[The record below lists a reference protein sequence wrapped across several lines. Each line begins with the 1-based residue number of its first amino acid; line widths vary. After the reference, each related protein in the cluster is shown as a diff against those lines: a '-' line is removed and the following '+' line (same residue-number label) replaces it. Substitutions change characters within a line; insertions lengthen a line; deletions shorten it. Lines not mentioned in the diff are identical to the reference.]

1 MARLVK
7 GDTVLV
13 VTGNDQGKTGKV
25 LAVFKGGSS
34 RSGPGIKRTGKS
46 GPDKDRVI
54 VEGVNFIKRHTRPSQ
69 QNPQGGILER
79 EAPIHASNVM
89 LYCGKCGRG
98 TRLRHDE
105 LSDGSKVRLCSHC
118 AEVIEKP
125 RG

>member
-13 VTGNDQGKTGKV
+13 VSGNDRGKTGEV
-25 LAVFKGGSS
+25 LAIF
-34 RSGPGIKRTGKS
+34 
-46 GPDKDRVI
+46 PDKDRVL

-69 QNPQGGILER
+69 QNPQGGIVER
-79 EAPIHASNVM
+79 EAPIHVSNAM

-98 TRLRHDE
+98 TRIRHRT
-105 LSDGSKVRLCSHC
+105 LSDDSKVRVCAHC
-118 AEVIEKP
+118 GEVIEKP